1 MAATDTEPVTSVFTW
16 DVKPGRE
23 RDFEEWAEGLH
34 EVATRFP
41 GHRGATWLRAEGSRH
56 RYYTVVN
63 FADQER
69 LDRWLASDERADWI
83 GRVRGIA
90 EEHRQDTTGMETWF
104 SLPGESVPPPSK
116 LKMIVVTF
124 CAVYPIALL
133 LQAFVTPLT
142 EAWPLPV
149 RALTFPLLVIP
160 VLTLFVMPVLSRAF
174 RRWLYPVGRTH
185 RPAKPGR

>member
-149 RALTFPLLVIP
+149 RALTFPVLVIP
-160 VLTLFVMPVLSRAF
+160 VLTLFVMPALSRAF
-174 RRWLYPVGRTH
+174 RGWLYPVGRSH

>member
-69 LDRWLASDERADWI
+69 LDRWLASDERAEWI
-83 GRVRGIA
+83 DRVSGIA
-90 EEHRQDTTGMETWF
+90 DEHRQDTTGLETWF

-142 EAWPLPV
+142 QAWPLPV
-149 RALTFPLLVIP
+149 RALTFPVLVIP
-160 VLTLFVMPVLSRAF
+160 VLTLVVMPALSRAF
-174 RRWLYPVGRTH
+174 RNWLYPVGRTH